1 MRHKKIIATVVLSL
15 FILGVSIPTL
25 GAAPP
30 ISEMVSDL
38 DFDIK
43 NIEHNV
49 EPYLPES
56 KTDEKRDIDF
66 NLFRLEKITSITPD
80 KYYGRQALS
89 KSANKDVRLYVY
101 DAIVECISNNSTK
114 ASFEDGPYEVYIR
127 DYNAAIHAVNYDYP
141 QYFYYNSYADRY
153 EYSGERC
160 MSASISYYDFED
172 LDAAK
177 IEFEETADSI
187 INNAGITASM
197 SDYEKAKRL
206 HDVLIGWVEYNYEA
220 AETSSK
226 DSLTHTAYS
235 AIVNHSA
242 VCDGYAKAYQYL
254 LYKVGVLSHIVTGY
268 GQSDS
273 APENHAWNIV
283 WLDNNPYYVDVTW
296 DDTTLKGSDEGYIS
310 AGISYRYFNMDD
322 EMLKKDHTINK
333 NIIYDSKKKLYDEE
347 DYSLEYDLPVCS
359 SLDENYYKKE
369 GVWLTSENQNSDEI
383 IDKIA
388 TMLATDV
395 KARVYVDDEVDFNMW
410 FKNNGK
416 AILDKYRKIT
426 LCNNVLNAG
435 YITCD
440 NEYGLTFIESD
451 TMKVNENYEVVIYY
465 DGSDSGK
472 LCQMIYDENGTG
484 SYFNLINV
492 EASPTI
498 IRLMMYP
505 WKKNLKCDTAK
516 YMYLNFDSGYKPI
529 IDKFVLEY

>member
-1 MRHKKIIATVVLSL
+1 MRHKKIIAAIVLSV
-15 FILGVSIPTL
+15 FILGVSMPTL

-30 ISEMVSDL
+30 ISETVSNL
-38 DFDIK
+38 EFDIK

-89 KSANKDVRLYVY
+89 ESANKNVRLYVY
-101 DAIVECISNNSTK
+101 DAIVECISNKRTEV
-114 ASFEDGPYEVYIR
+114 SFEDGPYEVYKD
-127 DYNAAIHAVNYDYP
+127 DYNAAIHAVQYDYP
-141 QYFYYNSYADRY
+141 QFFYYNSSAGYSYSHINGRY
-153 EYSGERC
+153 TNVN
-160 MSASISYYDFED
+160 IPYYDFEN

-177 IEFEETADSI
+177 EEFEEKADSI
-187 INNAGITASM
+187 IKNTGITSSM

-206 HDVLIGWVEYNYEA
+206 HNALIGWVEYDHEA
-220 AETSSK
+220 ANNGTA
-226 DSLTHTAYS
+226 DSLAHTSYA

-254 LYKVGVLSHIVTGY
+254 LYKVGILSHIVTGY

-273 APENHAWNIV
+273 VPENHAWNIV
-283 WLDNNPYYVDVTW
+283 WLDSEPYYVDVTW
-296 DDTTLKGSDEGYIS
+296 DDKTKKGSDEGYIS
-310 AGISYRYFNMDD
+310 VGISYRYFNMDD
-322 EMLKKDHTINK
+322 EILKKDHTINK
-333 NIIYDSKKKLYDEE
+333 NIIYESKNKLSYEN
-347 DYSLEYDLPVCS
+347 YSLGYDLPVCS

-369 GVWLTSENQNSDEI
+369 GVWLTSENQNNDGILDE
-383 IDKIA
+383 IA
-388 TMLATDV
+388 TMLAMDV
-395 KARVYVDDEVDFNMW
+395 KARIYVDEEIDFRTWIDNNINTIYTKYCEKTSCTVEPKMW
-410 FKNNGK
+410 YSSC
-416 AILDKYRKIT
+416 A
-426 LCNNVLNAG
+426 
-435 YITCD
+435 
-440 NEYGLTFIESD
+440 NEYELIFIEND
-451 TMKVNENYEVVIYY
+451 TMKVNEDYEVVMYY

-472 LCQMIYDENGTG
+472 LCQMIYDENGAG

-492 EASPTI
+492 EASPSI